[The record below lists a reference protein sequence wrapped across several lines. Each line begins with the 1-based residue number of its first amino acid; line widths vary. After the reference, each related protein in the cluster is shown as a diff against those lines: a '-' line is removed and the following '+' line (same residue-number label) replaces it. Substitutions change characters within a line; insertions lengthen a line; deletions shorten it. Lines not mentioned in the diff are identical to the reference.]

1 MSNLRDLIDET
12 SVSGIQTSMSLPA
25 VIGGQPSFAGVS
37 TSFAPGFPGSEYKQ
51 LKYKGNLF
59 GSTYNCCS
67 ECLVWKP
74 PMGTT
79 FLKFEIWGGGGGGA
93 GTCCCMNG
101 IPAGSGAYAYKCVC
115 TGEELGGCV
124 YEFCIARSSCR
135 SPMPKGDRGFKSFI
149 VGYGLNNFC
158 AEGGGGGTSACFS
171 SGMCL
176 CDYPTIFNQGETI
189 LGNNCMGCTHT
200 NLYGVDDNPRSGIP
214 NLCDCMQPGQSYGT
228 GAINPFD
235 MYDNSRFCCGRQGT
249 GYHDLVGLGN
259 TFGSFGR
266 RVRFNCNIN
275 PCYGG
280 ILHGCRFCAPYF
292 GADGGS
298 RGLPGGLGSPCNHDT
313 GDRCMNLQYIPY
325 PGGLINTRGGWIPL
339 RMATMNYSPSEH
351 IQAAESFGY
360 GSNANSAACSFIPG
374 IGGETSSS
382 EGGNCYN
389 GSGGGSGQV
398 IITYG

>member
-1 MSNLRDLIDET
+1 
-12 SVSGIQTSMSLPA
+12 
-25 VIGGQPSFAGVS
+25 
-37 TSFAPGFPGSEYKQ
+37 
-51 LKYKGNLF
+51 
-59 GSTYNCCS
+59 
-67 ECLVWKP
+67 
-74 PMGTT
+74 
-79 FLKFEIWGGGGGGA
+79 
-93 GTCCCMNG
+93 MNG

-171 SGMCL
+171 CGMCL